1 MHAKWES
8 IAHIIRSSEVSFA
21 FTVTL
26 PFRAHFQI
34 EIPFFLLLCIEQGCQ
49 NAFILFGYV
58 LPAMGDLYL
67 HKVMHIQND
76 NRFFFLI
83 AACQLATLA
92 PLCLLF
98 PCLLRLPL
106 LALSLQLYLRQRQIT
121 SLFSLSLRLL
131 VFAQQEDCS
140 SSSSPATR

>member
-8 IAHIIRSSEVSFA
+8 IAHIIWSSEVSFA

-76 NRFFFLI
+76 NRFFFSSL
-83 AACQLATLA
+83 QHVNWQ
-92 PLCLLF
+92 
-98 PCLLRLPL
+98 PL
-106 LALSLQLYLRQRQIT
+106 LLS
-121 SLFSLSLRLL
+121 
-131 VFAQQEDCS
+131 VFC
-140 SSSSPATR
+140 SPAFFVFPY